1 MTPGMTGNNS
11 FDGKTPLSELLT
23 VVLITHNRPGFVRRA
38 IEYYSTLPCRVLVL
52 DSALQPCDVEMS
64 DYPGTDYRHLPQ
76 FGYWG
81 IQAKLHFGVKQVTT
95 PYMVFAADDDFIVHE
110 ALGECVDFLD
120 ANPAYGMVH
129 GYCLMYVAS
138 ANAVSFFRRDKKV
151 CEDYNSEDGGERAID
166 YMRQYIPPFYA
177 VARTELMRDWYDV
190 MPENTPFEWQEIGH
204 TFYLLARAKV
214 RILPLP
220 YVVREINIG
229 HSDHNTEVFTKLAHT
244 DAATVAEREAFA
256 DFLASLPTG
265 IVRES
270 EQQLRDVALEAF
282 EAMADG
288 LRKGTALAAEPII
301 RSVWTDP
308 QEGPTRVFGPKQYV
322 EMPFYNQPF
331 FDKLTRY
338 EFLIHTMPAGRI
350 QMEELEGVWV
360 RQALLMQTHG
370 NDVPETVINR
380 LWQAMDLSAFNRE
393 VVNHLATLLS
403 EQCDESAPMMV
414 AWARRLSSAP
424 DYDVRA
430 ALAKTQ
436 SGRLLGWL
444 PSRSP
449 DAEQGQLISAH
460 LGSNGGGPC
469 FGLLLLNLDD
479 DMDKLQTTLDSLVEG
494 HSKSFKIVVFT
505 TGDAPAATRINNTV
519 HFIKVSRSNLVD
531 KVNQAVRQ
539 MTCDWILLAE
549 VGDIFTPAGITR
561 ASLELLGAPEIR
573 AVSADEIQ
581 RQASGALKDVFR
593 PGFNLDL
600 LQSLPGMMARHWL
613 IRRDVFLEIG
623 GYSADFSEALEFD
636 LLLRMIEKG
645 GLGGLAH
652 LDEPLLICDAQVL
665 EENAHERL
673 ALIRHL
679 GTRGYKALV
688 TSSEPGTWQI
698 DYRHDQRP
706 QVSIIV
712 HGIGDP
718 DALQNCVTNI
728 VQRTRYAGY
737 EVLIAAQDTLSADIA
752 ERLAGFDSLSSR
764 IRTVRNESGLNNAAF
779 INEVARHA
787 SGEFLVLLA
796 ADAMVVN
803 PNWLGSLLNQGLRPE
818 VGVVG
823 AKLIDEAGTV
833 TQAGLILGLNGV
845 GSGLI
850 GETRHAPG
858 YMHRLI
864 VEQNYSAV
872 SAACLMVRKDVF
884 EAVGGL
890 DTDRFADAYGDVDLC
905 LKVGLSGHLIVWTPQ
920 VQVIHPG
927 VLPDAPAALVALQAK
942 WTNAFEHDLAYNRNL
957 SRSGKGFTLGRAS
970 DVNWAQLLP

>member
-1 MTPGMTGNNS
+1 MTAVMTGNNS
-11 FDGKTPLSELLT
+11 FDGKSPLSELLT
-23 VVLITHNRPGFVRRA
+23 VVLITHNRPAFVRRA

-52 DSALQPCDVEMS
+52 DSASQPCGVDLTA
-64 DYPGTDYRHLPQ
+64 YPATDYRHLPQ

-81 IQAKLHFGVKQVTT
+81 IQAKLDFGVKQVTT

-110 ALGECVDFLD
+110 ALSECVDFLQ
-120 ANPAYGMVH
+120 ASPSYGMVH

-151 CEDYNSEDGGERAID
+151 CEDYSSEDGGERAID

-177 VARTELMRDWYDV
+177 VARTQLMRDWYDV

-204 TFYLLARAKV
+204 TFYMLARAKV

-229 HSDHNTEVFTKLAHT
+229 HSDHNTEVFSKLAHG
-244 DAATVAEREAFA
+244 DATTVAEREAFA

-265 IVRES
+265 IVREN
-270 EQQLRDVALEAF
+270 QQQRRDVALDAF

-288 LRKGTALAAEPII
+288 LRNGTALAAEPII

-322 EMPFYNQPF
+322 EMPFYNKPF
-331 FDKLTRY
+331 FDKLSHF

-350 QMEELEGVWV
+350 QLEELEGVWV
-360 RQALLMQTHG
+360 RQTLLMQTHA

-380 LWQAMDLSAFNRE
+380 LWQAMDLSAFNRQ
-393 VVNHLATLLS
+393 VVDQLATLLS
-403 EQCDESAPMMV
+403 EQGDESAPMIA
-414 AWARRLSSAP
+414 AWARRLSAVP
-424 DYDVRA
+424 DFDTRQ

-436 SGRLLGWL
+436 SGRLLDWL

-449 DAEQGQLISAH
+449 DAKQAQVISKYLAA
-460 LGSNGGGPC
+460 NAGGPC

-479 DMDKLQTTLDSLVEG
+479 DMDKLQTTLDSLIEG
-494 HSKSFKIVVFT
+494 HSKAFRIVVFT
-505 TGDAPAATRINNTV
+505 TGDAPAATTINNTL
-519 HFIKVSRSNLVD
+519 HFIKVNGGNLVD
-531 KVNQAVRQ
+531 KLNQAARQ
-539 MTCDWILLAE
+539 MTCDWVLLAQ
-549 VGDIFTPAGITR
+549 VGDIFTPAGLTR
-561 ASLELLGAPEIR
+561 ASLELLEAPDIR
-573 AVSADEIQ
+573 AVSTDEIQ
-581 RQASGALKDVFR
+581 RQGSGALKDVFR

-600 LQSLPGMMARHWL
+600 LQSVPALVARHWL
-613 IRRDVFLEIG
+613 IRRDVFLDIG
-623 GYSADFSEALEFD
+623 GYSADFSDALEFD
-636 LLLRMIEKG
+636 LLLRIIEKG
-645 GLGGLAH
+645 GLSGLAH
-652 LDEPLLICDAQVL
+652 LDEPVLICDEPVL

-688 TSSEPGTWQI
+688 TSGEPGTWQI

-712 HGIGDP
+712 HGIADRE
-718 DALQNCVTNI
+718 ALQRCVTNI
-728 VQRTRYAGY
+728 VQRTRYAVY
-737 EVLIAAQDTLSADIA
+737 EVLIAAQDTLSVDW
-752 ERLAGFDSLSSR
+752 LVQFDTLSSR
-764 IRTVRNESGLNNAAF
+764 VRTVRNEKGLNNAAF
-779 INEVARHA
+779 INEVVRQA
-787 SGEFLVLLA
+787 SGEYLVLMA
-796 ADAMVVN
+796 SDAMVVN

-833 TQAGLILGLNGV
+833 THAGLILGLNGIS
-845 GSGLI
+845 SGFL
-850 GETRHAPG
+850 GEAKHAPG

-872 SAACLMVRKDVF
+872 SATCLMVRKDVF

-890 DTDRFADAYGDVDLC
+890 DTECFADAYGDVDLC
-905 LKVGLSGHLIVWTPQ
+905 LKIGLSGYLTVWTPL
-920 VQVIHPG
+920 VHVIHSG
-927 VLPDAPAALVALQAK
+927 ILPDEPAALAALQAK
-942 WTNAFEHDLAYNRNL
+942 WTTVFEHDLAYNRNL
-957 SRSGKGFTLGRAS
+957 SRSGKGFTLGHACN
-970 DVNWAQLLP
+970 VNWAQLLP